1 MKSVRLILIASLALV
16 GIAAIGIVAAQD
28 SNTANV
34 EVRVWQSTSDAES
47 LYISARPEGGSWRTL
62 GTIPLDMS
70 GLNSR
75 ETFRYG
81 DIALAVPLPEPVVPE
96 LPEPSDTQPVIHN
109 NEGWWIEPEG
119 GSIRWIAWRMA
130 DDSVYTAVESWHG
143 IEGNRST
150 LRINCIQGSLSVTLT
165 LSDRMLVRDP
175 SNSHRGPNPWRGEVY
190 FYVGGNDS
198 RSQRW
203 QIDSRYDG
211 NNMVLSSY
219 RPDSFVS
226 ELRGDHQSIIFQG
239 TQFTRSDR
247 STATPV
253 IAFSVKPRFG
263 YGLLKNPV
271 AWNIENC
278 GRY

>member
-1 MKSVRLILIASLALV
+1 MVTRLSIVSLIALLAVALV
-16 GIAAIGIVAAQD
+16 AVALAQSD
-28 SNTANV
+28 STANV
-34 EVRVWQSTSDAES
+34 EVRVWQSTQDAKS
-47 LYISARPEGGSWRTL
+47 LYISARPEGGRWDTL

-81 DIALAVPLPEPVVPE
+81 DIALAVPRPEPTPVAI
-96 LPEPSDTQPVIHN
+96 PEPSDTQPVIHN
-109 NEGWWIEPEG
+109 NEGWWVEPEG

-130 DDSVYTAVESWHG
+130 DDSVYTTVESWHG

-150 LRINCIQGSLSVTLT
+150 LQINCTQGELRVTLT

-175 SNSHRGPNPWRGEVY
+175 SNAHRGPDPWRGDVY
-190 FYVGGNDS
+190 FYVGGNDP
-198 RSQRW
+198 RQQRW
-203 QIDSRYDG
+203 QVDSRYDG
-211 NNMVLSSY
+211 NAMVLSSY
-219 RPDSFVS
+219 RPASFVS
-226 ELRGDHQSIIFQG
+226 ELSGDHQSVIFQG
-239 TQFTRSDR
+239 TRFTRSDR

-253 IAFSVKPRFG
+253 IAFSVNPRFG